1 MDDVVTDPA
10 AVLADLNNL
19 KARSRRLAHA
29 GAWLPTLALAALALL
44 SGVLYRF
51 PFGSAGDVT
60 ERIIQYPYW
69 AGLPEQQ
76 RASLASYVFWLLA
89 APLAFVLV
97 AQWYRFRERRD
108 GVRVPWRVPVVAG
121 AVGLLGLLALFAA
134 PTGETAGPTGDL
146 LVVWDGPAHTWWRG
160 FLTPLLAV
168 AVAAIALGIVER
180 GIAITA
186 AGAWMA
192 VLAWQFCAV
201 GQLGGLLG
209 WQTWLLNGGSGPALG
224 GQLTLLGMN
233 QPVPALLIMAGPLA
247 LVGAYRA
254 VRSGGRLS

>member
-1 MDDVVTDPA
+1 MENADPA
-10 AVLADLNNL
+10 AVLADLNTL
-19 KARSRRLAHA
+19 KTRSRRLAHA
-29 GAWLPTLALAALALL
+29 GAWVPALALAVLALL
-44 SGVLYRF
+44 SSVLYRF
-51 PFGSAGDVT
+51 PLASAANLSET
-60 ERIIQYPYW
+60 FIQYPYW

-134 PTGETAGPTGDL
+134 PTGPTADPNLLSAGPEQ
-146 LVVWDGPAHTWWRG
+146 TWWRG

-168 AVAAIALGIVER
+168 ALAAIVLGIVER

-186 AGAWMA
+186 AGVWMA

-201 GQLGGLLG
+201 GRLGGLFG
-209 WQTWLLNGGSGPALG
+209 WQAWLLSGGSGPALG
-224 GQLTLLGMN
+224 GQLTLLGIDR
-233 QPVPALLIMAGPLA
+233 PAVALLIMAGPLG
-247 LVGAYRA
+247 LVAGYRA

>member
-1 MDDVVTDPA
+1 MESAATDPA
-10 AVLADLNNL
+10 TVLADLKTL
-19 KARSRRLAHA
+19 RARSRRLAHA

-44 SGVLYRF
+44 SGALYRF
-51 PFGSAGDVT
+51 PFAPAAPLT
-60 ERIIQYPYW
+60 ETFIQYPYW
-69 AGLPEQQ
+69 AGLPDEQ
-76 RASLASYVFWLLA
+76 RASLASYLFWLLA

-108 GVRVPWRVPVVAG
+108 GIRVPWRVPVVAG

-146 LVVWDGPAHTWWRG
+146 LAVWDGPAHTWWRG

-168 AVAAIALGIVER
+168 AVAAIVLGLVER
-180 GIAITA
+180 GLSITA

-201 GQLGGLLG
+201 GQLGGLFA
-209 WQTWLLNGGSGPALG
+209 WQVWLLNGGSGSGLG
-224 GQLTLLGMN
+224 GQMTLLGLNRPM
-233 QPVPALLIMAGPLA
+233 PALLIMAGPLA
-247 LVGAYRA
+247 VVGAYWA
-254 VRSGGRLS
+254 VRAGGRLS